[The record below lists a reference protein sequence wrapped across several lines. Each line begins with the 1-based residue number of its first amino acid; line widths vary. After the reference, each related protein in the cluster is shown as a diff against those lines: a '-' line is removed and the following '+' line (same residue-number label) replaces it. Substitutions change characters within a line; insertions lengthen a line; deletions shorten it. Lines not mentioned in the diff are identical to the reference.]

1 MDSSLEM
8 KDCRFIDKNA
18 FRITSDKIIE
28 TSKGYYVMGVELLLS
43 VPNSK
48 DTARKP
54 AAFYGW
60 QIGGKLEL
68 CKSCGIAKAE

>member
-43 VPNSK
+43 VPNLQEWRNRCQ
-48 DTARKP
+48 RKP
-54 AAFYGW
+54 FTSPSD
-60 QIGGKLEL
+60 IGY
-68 CKSCGIAKAE
+68 